1 MTVFRPAIT
10 RKLLVSASVSLAIL
24 FGQSATAAN
33 RQIELVPD
41 DSLFYFGTG
50 KPVPVEHFFAMVPNI
65 FDQKTMTD
73 LIPDIDESESQKK
86 FVKQLGEFFADP
98 AKVTEQWGLGD
109 ELQFSAY
116 TVGLMPVFRIAG
128 DAKQFETSILK
139 LEAEHEMKFDKITH
153 KGIDIRIAAP
163 EKKGSTTP
171 KIVAPDPTE
180 ITAAEEAVAEAIAK
194 GTSAREQLKTA
205 TANLDLAKE
214 AADGSGIAIAANEI
228 SDAAKEISATQAAQV
243 DAEKQLAKLQQTKK
257 DAENLVSTGGKE
269 GPGLIIAADGKDLT
283 FAFGHNAYDPELLD
297 QLLGLEKPEKSLA
310 ASGKL
315 KRIRKEWNYGE
326 EMVFYIDNQL
336 IVDAMTGGDSL
347 AAKQVAMIASREG
360 KMQADLELLAQEPC
374 RGELRQMAANWPMM
388 VSGNRVFEV
397 ADTSMKVDSHFAML
411 FDHEEWRNTLKLLR
425 GVVPVSQSSSEALMS
440 FGVGVDVDS
449 LPQLS
454 GQLTDLLSQV
464 NYDCEILSPLNEIG
478 ETDISAVS
486 MGAMMF
492 SGMARG
498 IKGVSVNLFDVELNA
513 ESKQMPVKNADAA
526 IAIAAEDPA
535 TLVQTLRML
544 PQMSMLA
551 DLPLDGSAMS
561 LNSLLPIPLPEGVEL
576 FAAVKGKNIV
586 IYSGEQAAEFA
597 NRVGGN
603 GQEAFVV
610 STFNTA
616 KFIKNMEAI
625 SAALPADIKEDEDI
639 ASMLSMLNAYPL
651 GNIYYS
657 LDFTDK
663 GIEFESIS
671 EFERDK
677 K

>member
-10 RKLLVSASVSLAIL
+10 RKLLVPASVTLAIL

-33 RQIELVPD
+33 QQIELVPD

-50 KPVPVEHFFAMVPNI
+50 KPVPVDHFFAMVPNI
-65 FDQKTMTD
+65 FDQETMTD
-73 LIPDIDESESQKK
+73 LLPEMDKSESQQK
-86 FVKQLGEFFADP
+86 FVKQLGDFFKDP

-128 DAKQFETSILK
+128 DAKQFETAILK
-139 LEAEHEMKFDKITH
+139 VEAEHEIKFDKMTH

-171 KIVAPDPTE
+171 KVVAPEASE
-180 ITAAEEAVAEAIAK
+180 IASAEASLAEAIAK
-194 GTSAREQLKTA
+194 GTAAREKLKTA
-205 TANLDLAKE
+205 TAKLDLAKD

-228 SDAAKEISATQAAQV
+228 SDAAKDISTTQAAQA
-243 DAEKQLAKLQQTKK
+243 DAEKHLAKLQQTKK
-257 DAENLVSTGGKE
+257 DAENLITTGGKQ

-283 FAFGHNAYDPELLD
+283 FAFSYNAYDPDMLD
-297 QLLGLEKPEKSLA
+297 QLLGLEKPENSLA

-315 KRIRKEWNYGE
+315 KQIRKDWNYGE
-326 EMVFYIDNQL
+326 EMVFFIDNQL
-336 IVDAMTGGDSL
+336 IVDAITGGDSL
-347 AAKQVAMIASREG
+347 AAKQVAMLASRDD
-360 KMQADLELLAQEPC
+360 KMQADLGPLAAEPC
-374 RGELRQMAANWPMM
+374 RAELRQMAANWPMM
-388 VSGNRVFEV
+388 VSGNRAFEV
-397 ADTSMKVDSHFAML
+397 TDTSMKVDGHFAMI
-411 FDHEEWRNTLKLLR
+411 FEHEEWRNTLKLLR
-425 GVVPVSQSSSEALMS
+425 GVIPVSQSSSEALMS
-440 FGVGVDVDS
+440 FGVGVDVNS

-454 GQLTDLLSQV
+454 GQLTDLLSQIS
-464 NYDCEILSPLNEIG
+464 YDCEILSPLNELG

-498 IKGVSVNLFDVELNA
+498 IKGLSVNLYDVEIDA

-561 LNSLLPIPLPEGVEL
+561 LNSLLPIPLPAGVEL

-610 STFNTA
+610 STVNTA
-616 KFIKNMEAI
+616 KLITKVESMA
-625 SAALPADIKEDEDI
+625 AALPDSIKEDEEVD
-639 ASMLSMLNAYPL
+639 SVLKMLNAYPL

-657 LDFTDK
+657 LDFTDR

-671 EFERDK
+671 DFERNEK
-677 K
+677 